1 MQPENPHQLTENPV
15 VNPSQDDQHVA
26 LLCAV
31 ARQSALLRRTFLEDG
46 EGCLHPFSRQ
56 FLGAEDLD
64 RALPDHFR
72 AWTLKLVGLLR

>member
-1 MQPENPHQLTENPV
+1 MQPENPHQLAEDPV
-15 VNPSQDDQHVA
+15 VNSSQDDQDFA

-31 ARQSALLRRTFLEDG
+31 ARQSALLRRALLEDRKG
-46 EGCLHPFSRQ
+46 SLRPFSRQ

-72 AWTLKLVGLLR
+72 AWMLKLVGLLR